1 MQIHEADDFDFDYD
15 DVHISE
21 SAMSKSYEDA
31 SLLEDLSL
39 NANQA
44 FQEAEQ
50 ESRSLF
56 QQDNLGFFA
65 ANLKS
70 DQVEYKAGIFWRISE
85 CVGSSTELLH
95 FRPLLLKLQGEDPY
109 LELPTSPWEC

>member
-1 MQIHEADDFDFDYD
+1 MHLQIHEADDFDFDYD
-15 DVHISE
+15 DVHIAE
-21 SAMSKSYEDA
+21 SAMGKSYEDA

-44 FQEAEQ
+44 FQEAEL

-70 DQVEYKAGIFWRISE
+70 DQDKVQSLLPQYKTHYS
-85 CVGSSTELLH
+85 
-95 FRPLLLKLQGEDPY
+95 
-109 LELPTSPWEC
+109 

>member
-1 MQIHEADDFDFDYD
+1 MHKNRLSICLQIHEADDFDFDYD

-21 SAMSKSYEDA
+21 SAMAKSYEDA

-65 ANLKS
+65 ANVKP
-70 DQVEYKAGIFWRISE
+70 DQDKV
-85 CVGSSTELLH
+85 
-95 FRPLLLKLQGEDPY
+95 
-109 LELPTSPWEC
+109 